1 VLLRLLL
8 ILKELLYNRASISI
22 DKRREKENRRKD
34 DAAAA
39 TTIIISTD
47 KLSAPRN
54 RIHYFFPS
62 LLIEEDYHKNRKKT
76 RIL

>member
-1 VLLRLLL
+1 VVLLRLLL
-8 ILKELLYNRASISI
+8 TLKDLLYNRASISI

-34 DAAAA
+34 DDDDDAA

-54 RIHYFFPS
+54 KFTIFF
-62 LLIEEDYHKNRKKT
+62 LLF
-76 RIL
+76 